1 MHPFPAKT
9 PSRFVN
15 ASRWHLR
22 AVLIAICLCSSACVG
37 TRDAHTASSRP
48 ADLSV
53 SLGRGGGFSGIWEG
67 VRVEQD
73 GAVIRWTGLGER
85 EDGRRSGTLT
95 ESQMADIWRRLNE
108 DDLLKTNL
116 SETGNMT
123 SFIEVTANGA
133 THKISW
139 EVGSETEFDASGAA
153 EKAYRDVMEIVDT
166 VGR

>member
-53 SLGRGGGFSGIWEG
+53 SLGRGGGIRGLWEG

-73 GAVIRWTGLGER
+73 GVVIRGTGLGER

-95 ESQMADIWRRLNE
+95 EEQMAGIGGRLNE
-108 DDLLKTNL
+108 SDNL
-116 SETGNMT
+116 ERKLN
-123 SFIEVTANGA
+123 A
-133 THKISW
+133 T
-139 EVGSETEFDASGAA
+139 
-153 EKAYRDVMEIVDT
+153 
-166 VGR
+166 

>member
-1 MHPFPAKT
+1 MHPFPVKT

-53 SLGRGGGFSGIWEG
+53 SLGRGGGVSGIWEV

-95 ESQMADIWRRLNE
+95 DSQMADIWRRLND

-116 SETGNMT
+116 SETGDMT
-123 SFIEVTANGA
+123 SFLEGTAHGA
-133 THKISW
+133 TPQLSG
-139 EVGSETEFDASGAA
+139 EVGSEPEVDASGAA
-153 EKAYRDVMEIVDT
+153 ERAYRDVLEIVDT